1 MESTLAANRENV
13 LSVVSA
19 ILAEV
24 LPAADPIPGRTLR
37 ECGLD
42 SIAATRVVLELR
54 RRLGVDVPVQ
64 WLAGADST
72 ALVDRALEGRAPEGR
87 APADR
92 VLADRALAD
101 RADGGAATAP
111 ATAPAGDAADPFP
124 LSPLQQA
131 YVVGR
136 DPELTDDPVG
146 CRVHRE
152 FTVPDADCD
161 RLVAAWHRLV
171 AHHDALRL
179 VVSETGTQRVLP
191 DLAAPPV
198 PVHDRRDATPDAFAA
213 HVRAVRDRLERG
225 VPGFGEPLA
234 AVEIS
239 LDADDTA
246 VVHLALDGLAVDG
259 RGLAVLLAD
268 WHRLYTDPAH
278 VPPTAPLSLRD
289 CALLLA
295 AERDPA
301 AREADLA
308 HWTARLDPLPPAP
321 VRLRPAAGSSGRRA
335 QFGGE
340 LDPGRWAALRAR
352 ADRLGVS
359 PTALLLTAFTESL
372 ARPGPPEPCAVV
384 LTTSDRTR
392 LPATADRVVGAFTS
406 TAVFAAPATTARPFD
421 DAAREV
427 HDLLWRDLDHI
438 GTSGVTALRALRGRG
453 PAPDLPVV
461 FTSLLDAAH
470 EGEDG
475 GFADAVVH
483 GSSRTS
489 GVALDCQ
496 VWSWRGGL
504 AWRWDVAADRFATG
518 DPEVLSARFATALD
532 VLATPDAAPVR
543 RPLNEL
549 QQAYWVARVAERTDD
564 DGCQVHHGFEFDHL
578 DVDALAREWTRLVDR
593 HDALR
598 SCASHEGDLVVLPQ
612 GPGRAHVAVVD
623 LPADE
628 DADAFAERTAADM
641 VGAAFPLGRWPQCEL
656 RVVRRPDGSATLH
669 AAVDLIVLDGR
680 SIHLVLRELV
690 ARTAGADARYLP
702 EPADHVPPTPSP
714 AEVAAAS
721 AHWRDRLADLPA
733 GPPVTPAAG
742 RRRTRLSSRLTGWAA
757 LRAEIDA
764 RGLHPDAVLVAA
776 LLTALEP
783 GVDRDFA
790 VPVVRWTAGTEALRP
805 GEHTVLSWLARG
817 PAGRTV
823 AERAADNHALLAA
836 DLAASAV
843 GGLGE
848 LRRKV
853 LRQRDT
859 TGSGFPVVWTGLLE
873 MGDAALP
880 PGTRTAP
887 WRTATPDV
895 SLDCIPMAEGDVLS
909 CWWDAVPDDFAP
921 GAVEAAFERFTALLA
936 ALAEGTGWD
945 ARAEGVTGPAAP
957 DLDAWNDTAAPFP
970 VDRPAHVLVEDQAR
984 RTPDAVAVRHRTGT
998 TTYRE
1003 LDRRANGI
1011 AHALRAKGVRRGTA
1025 VAVSLSRGPD
1035 LVAAVLGVLKAGG
1048 CYVPV
1053 DPALPAARAASMLR
1067 SSGVEVV
1074 LGTTGPRWEAPAGT
1088 GLLDVADTAPADH
1101 PPTPVTDQHDL
1112 AYVIF
1117 TSGSTGTPKGVA
1129 VDHRAL
1135 LNLLNW
1141 CGRTFAFGP
1150 ADTGLMVTSLGFDL
1164 SVFDLFG
1171 LLGCGASVYVADEK
1185 QLRDPVVLLDLL
1197 RTEPITFWNSAPTT
1211 LAQVMPLLADLRGG
1225 DPGTDSLRLVFLSGD
1240 YTPLSLPDELRRV
1253 FRGAEVVSL
1262 GGATEATVWSNF
1274 HRVDRVDPEWR
1285 SIPYGRPIDNAR
1297 YYVLDERLRPCPVD
1311 VEGDLYIAGECLAV
1325 GYLGMPSLTASRFV
1339 ADPFSP
1345 EPGGRLY
1352 RTGDR
1357 ALYRPDGVMVF
1368 LGRADGQVKVRGFRV
1383 ELGEVEHALRGH
1395 PGVQDVVVLARTD
1408 PGGDRRLV
1416 AYVVPTGGPVT
1427 TAELRAHAA
1436 RTLPDYMLPNAV
1448 VPLAVFPATA
1458 NGKLDRDAL
1467 PWPVPATPAVPAA
1480 AAPAA
1485 AAPAAPAAAALGTAA
1500 LAAPAA
1506 VPAAAALAAP
1516 AAAVPAAAVP
1526 AAAAPATAVPAAAAV
1541 PAAPAVPAASA
1552 VPSASAAP
1560 AGPAVAAAS
1569 ASTIAEELR
1578 GILSS
1583 LLGVAEIDPDT
1594 DLWDQ
1599 GATSFTMMQVSGA
1612 LQRSH
1617 GCRIPVAVLLDDPT
1631 VTAIAAH
1638 VAELTGGLPEPGGAV
1653 ADRPA
1658 DPPAHPAHP
1667 AHPEHPAQS
1676 GPPAVV
1682 DFFSAE
1688 ERAAFKAAGW
1698 GTRRF
1703 GADARRVALP
1713 GPVPTAAEVRRRA
1726 STREF
1731 DDRPVDVAEL
1741 GALLALL
1748 REAEVDGRARRLYP
1762 SAGDTYGVQ
1771 VYVRL
1776 RSGAVTGAE
1785 PGLYYHHPHEHALVL
1800 VTAEPAIDR
1809 SVHFVYN
1816 RPVHDRAAFELYLV
1830 GSTRSVAPLYGED
1843 ARHYLS
1849 LEAGYLGQLLM
1860 LGQADAGLGLCPIG
1874 DLAFDRVRGEFGL
1887 AEDDVLLHAFLGG
1900 PAGRATAAAGRLPAP
1915 RAVPAEVAV
1924 IGVAGRYPGADD
1936 VDGLWR
1942 LLRSGATAV
1951 APPPAARRDVLGTVP
1966 GGYLPGV
1973 EPVDAALFPSVDGDA
1988 VDPQLR
1994 LLLHTAWQCLE
2005 HAGHTPASL
2014 PSRVGVFTAAM
2025 WHDHQQVGAD
2035 RWRAGDR
2042 AVLSALAA
2050 DLPNRVSHAFGF
2062 TGPSVA
2068 VDTACSSALTA
2079 VHLAATALRAGE
2091 CDAALVAGVNLIGHG
2106 YHAALLSDLG
2116 LVAEEGSTG
2125 AFDAA
2130 GPGWSPGEGAGVL
2143 LLRRAADA
2151 ADDTVHAL
2159 VEGSALGH
2167 AGGGRFG
2174 APDAEALRA
2183 SASAALEAA
2192 GVGPEDLGY
2201 VECAAA
2207 GATIADAAEVE
2218 ALSALLADR
2227 RDPVPV
2233 GTVKPNTGHL
2243 EAAAGLAQ
2251 LTKVLLQLRHGELA
2265 PTLLADEPSPLVDWT
2280 GLPVRPC
2287 TAVEPWTGGPR
2298 RALVTAIGA
2307 TGSHAHVVLRA
2318 PDPVPPRPEPAGP
2331 AVVLLSADDAPALRS
2346 SAAALRDHL
2355 ADARPRP
2362 ADVAWTT
2369 QCGRAARPVRAAFD
2383 AGDLAALIA
2392 DLDAVAAGGAV
2403 AVRDERARRWAAG
2416 EDVDWRPLWTVP
2428 ARHVPLPTRR
2438 FGPGEAVGAR
2448 SGLPAASA
2456 PDLSDVEREL
2466 CAAFADVTGLPPER
2480 VGPRTPLADLGLTS
2494 AAAVR
2499 MTVFVRERFGPASA
2513 TLFFEHRDLAGVAA
2527 RLTGTGARVTARQP
2541 EPAPVPSPEPFPEPS
2556 PEAFPDA
2563 GAIAVIGLAGR
2574 YPGADDLDAFW
2585 ADLVAGRDRVTP
2597 LPADRARPDWPAGS
2611 VHGGF
2616 LSDVDHFDP
2625 LLFGIAPREAALIDP
2640 QERLFLEVAR
2650 LTLDDAG
2657 YSARRL
2663 RDRHRGR
2670 VGVFVGAM
2678 HNEYPFLGVE
2688 RSADGD
2694 PAYTGSTP
2702 GGIANRVSYAFD
2714 LSGPSMT
2721 VDTMCSASLTALHL
2735 AVHSLRRGEC
2745 EVAVAGGVNLSLHP
2759 NKFVQQRAMRMTAD
2773 SGRCRAFSAEGDG
2786 FVPGEGV
2793 GAVLLKPLA
2802 HAVRDGDRVHGV
2814 IRATA
2819 VNHGG
2824 HTSGYTVPN
2833 PVAQGEVVASAL
2845 REAGIAPDTVGYVEA
2860 HGTGTSLGDPI
2871 EIAGLGRALGDGLAP
2886 GSVPVGSVKSNIGHL
2901 EAAAGIAGLTKV
2913 LLQLRHRTLVPSLHA
2928 ERLNPE
2934 VDWAASPL
2942 AVQREAAPW
2951 PAPRSGPRRAGIS
2964 AFGAGGSNAHVV
2976 VEEFVAAPRSPRPAR
2991 PAVVVLSARTAT
3003 GLAEQARRLADHLL
3017 ATPAAD
3023 PAALRAEL
3031 ERIARGELPP
3041 GLASARDAGAYLLGL
3056 TAADDLADIA
3066 FTLQVGREHGVER
3079 LAFAASSRAEAGERL
3094 TRFLAGDP
3102 TAVHRGRVARADER
3116 ATTPELD
3123 PRALPADELAARW
3136 AAGEDADFALLD
3148 DGGHRPVAL
3157 PGTVFDRVP
3166 CRLPERSERAER
3178 PERAE
3183 PVAARPAAPF
3193 PADVRPA
3200 APFSADV
3207 RPAAPFSAEVRPADA
3222 RSADGLSTGVPV
3234 TGVPVT
3240 GAPAAGAPSVEVP
3253 LYERTWVA
3261 AVAVAPTAPVVGTVL
3276 CLHTPATADL
3286 ARRVAAG
3293 IGGATLVDVTGPD
3306 VTGPDAT
3313 GLDATGVAPAAA
3325 GVLDLCDLDP
3335 APVPRHARVALLQAL
3350 LRSRTGALRVLHV
3363 TSGLADLPGPVPT
3376 AAGAEVAGFARVLT
3390 AEHPAV
3396 LATTLDTDAPERDV
3410 PAEWVVTDAPG
3421 EVCARNGTRHLP
3433 ALTPVTDTGDPVV
3446 PDPDRVHLVVGGTGG
3461 LGIAVARHLVRRGA
3475 RRVVLLGRRPVA
3487 DRERWNAPGLPAR
3500 DARIAA
3506 AVTGMEAAG
3515 ATVRLWSGELADAA
3529 SVVAAVR
3536 AELGPIGGVVH
3547 CAGDAG
3553 GPPAPLGRQDPAD
3566 LDRAF
3571 AAKVDGL
3578 TDLLD
3583 ACAPDRPAYTVLFSS
3598 VSAALPALG
3607 AGVAG
3612 YAAANAVLDAVARV
3626 RGLTSV
3632 QWPVWRDSGSG
3643 ASGEAAC
3650 AAVGLRA
3657 LGDDEALRCLDRAV
3671 ATARPVLLPAPAAP
3685 GGFDPVSALRH
3696 RPATTPR
3703 AAVPGGDHD
3712 WLTRVVAETLGADA
3726 SAIDPATPFADL
3738 GLESVLLAELVVRLE
3753 ARLGRP
3759 VDPSLV
3765 LEHPTVDRL
3774 AAVLGTPLPP
3784 APGPA
3789 PAAGAPARVVDDR
3802 IAVIGMACAFP
3813 GAPDVDS
3820 FWRNLVDGVD
3830 AITEVPADRWDVDG
3844 LHRTDHAPG
3853 SSISRW
3859 GGFVDGIDRFDAA
3872 YFGLDDASADALDPA
3887 IRLLL
3892 ENAVTALRDGGY
3904 HDDEVRGRDVGV
3916 FVGARMSNYRRRT
3929 GAGGPSGDQNFIAAH
3944 LAHHLDLHG
3953 PNLVVDSACSS
3964 ALVAVQLAVRS
3975 LLAGESEL
3983 ALAGAVDVLLD
3994 EEPYVEFT
4002 AARALSPSG
4011 RCRTFDERADGF
4023 VPGEGCG
4030 VLLLK
4035 PLAAALRD
4043 GDRVRAVID
4052 AVAVNN
4058 DGRTMGLTTP
4068 NPTAQA
4074 AVVRRALDLA
4084 GVSARDVG
4092 LVEAHGT
4099 ATRIGDPIELRALT
4113 DAFRAD
4119 TDRTG
4124 FCAVGSVKSGIGHL
4138 LSAAGIAG
4146 LVKAALAVERAVV
4159 PATLHCE
4166 RPNPRFDFASSPFRP
4181 ATATAPWEGGR
4192 RVAGVSAFGLG
4203 GTNAHAIVSNPP
4215 PHTPR
4220 RAPLPPPG
4228 FRRSRHWI
4236 DRTPPPPPVSPQPVS
4251 PQPVSPQPVSPPP
4264 SPPRLVTSLAT
4275 LRFTSEHSTGEQ
4287 GERTP

>member
-1 MESTLAANRENV
+1 M
-13 LSVVSA
+13 
-19 ILAEV
+19 
-24 LPAADPIPGRTLR
+24 
-37 ECGLD
+37 
-42 SIAATRVVLELR
+42 VLELR
-54 RRLGVDVPVQ
+54 RRLGADVPVR
-64 WLAGADST
+64 WLADADLG
-72 ALVDRALEGRAPEGR
+72 ALVDRLLEDAPAAPAPAVSAPE
-87 APADR
+87 
-92 VLADRALAD
+92 
-101 RADGGAATAP
+101 
-111 ATAPAGDAADPFP
+111 APAGQAAEPFP

-191 DLAAPPV
+191 DHAAPPV
-198 PVHDRRDATPDAFAA
+198 PVHDRRDSTPDAFAA
-213 HVRAVRDRLERG
+213 HVRAVRRRLEDG

-234 AVEIS
+234 TVEIS

-246 VVHLALDGLAVDG
+246 VVHLAVDGLAVDG

-278 VPPTAPLSLRD
+278 VPPASPLSLRD

-301 AREADLA
+301 ARAADLA

-321 VRLRPAAGSSGRRA
+321 VEVRPAAGSSGRRA
-335 QFGGE
+335 RFGGE
-340 LDPGRWAALRAR
+340 LDADRWAALRAR

-372 ARPGPPEPCAVV
+372 TRPGPPAPCSVV

-392 LPATADRVVGAFTS
+392 LPAAADRVVGAFTS
-406 TAVFAAPATTARPFD
+406 TVVFAAPATTALPFD
-421 DAAREV
+421 EAVREV

-461 FTSLLDAAH
+461 FTSLLDAAR

-496 VWSWRGGL
+496 VWPWRGGL
-504 AWRWDVAADRFATG
+504 AWRWDVAADRFDTG

-532 VLATPDAAPVR
+532 VLATPDEAEVR
-543 RPLNEL
+543 RPLNQL
-549 QQAYWVARVAERTDD
+549 QQAYWVARAAERTAD
-564 DGCQVHHGFEFDHL
+564 DGCQVHHSFEFDHL
-578 DVDALAREWTRLVDR
+578 DVDALAREWVRLVAR

-612 GPGRAHVAVVD
+612 APDRAHIAVVD
-623 LPADE
+623 LPAGADG
-628 DADAFAERTAADM
+628 DAFAERTAADM
-641 VGAAFPLGRWPQCEL
+641 VGAALPLGRRPQWEL

-702 EPADHVPPTPSP
+702 EPARHGAPAPSP
-714 AEVAAAS
+714 EDVAAAS

-733 GPPVTPAAG
+733 GPPTTPAPR

-790 VPVVRWTAGTEALRP
+790 VPVVRWTGATEALRP

-823 AERAADNHALLAA
+823 AQRAADNHDLLAA
-836 DLAASAV
+836 DLAASAAD
-843 GGLGE
+843 GLGE

-873 MGDAALP
+873 MDDAPLP
-880 PGTRTAP
+880 PGTRGGP

-909 CWWDAVPDDFAP
+909 CWWDAVPDDFPP

-936 ALAEGTGWD
+936 ALAAGTGWD
-945 ARAEGVTGPAAP
+945 ARAEGAPAAP
-957 DLDAWNDTAAPFP
+957 DLAAWNDTAAPFP
-970 VDRPAHVLVEDQAR
+970 VDAPAHVLVERQAR

-1003 LDRRANGI
+1003 LDRRANGL
-1011 AHALRAKGVRRGTA
+1011 AHALRAGGVGRGTA

-1053 DPALPAARAASMLR
+1053 DPALPAARAASML
-1067 SSGVEVV
+1067 STSGVEVV
-1074 LGTTGPRWEAPAGT
+1074 LRDGGPRWEAPAG
-1088 GLLDVADTAPADH
+1088 LRHLDVADADPADH
-1101 PPTPVTDQHDL
+1101 PPTPVVDQHDL

-1129 VDHRAL
+1129 VRHRAL

-1171 LLGCGASVYVADEK
+1171 LLGCGASVYVADET
-1185 QLRDPVVLLDLL
+1185 QLRDPAVLLDLL

-1262 GGATEATVWSNF
+1262 GGATEATVWSNY
-1274 HRVDRVDPEWR
+1274 HRVDQVDPEWR

-1297 YYVLDERLRPCPVD
+1297 YYVLDERLDPAPVG

-1325 GYLGMPSLTASRFV
+1325 GYLGMPALTAARFV

-1395 PGVQDVVVLARTD
+1395 PGVKDVVVLVRAD

-1467 PWPVPATPAVPAA
+1467 PWPAPAEPAVSAEPAE
-1480 AAPAA
+1480 PV
-1485 AAPAAPAAAALGTAA
+1485 
-1500 LAAPAA
+1500 AA
-1506 VPAAAALAAP
+1506 VPA
-1516 AAAVPAAAVP
+1516 VS
-1526 AAAAPATAVPAAAAV
+1526 
-1541 PAAPAVPAASA
+1541 ASA
-1552 VPSASAAP
+1552 VAD
-1560 AGPAVAAAS
+1560 
-1569 ASTIAEELR
+1569 ELR
-1578 GILSS
+1578 GILST

-1617 GCRIPVAVLLDDPT
+1617 GCRVPVAVLLDDPT

-1653 ADRPA
+1653 ADRLA
-1658 DPPAHPAHP
+1658 DPPPPA
-1667 AHPEHPAQS
+1667 
-1676 GPPAVV
+1676 GPPASV

-1703 GADARRVALP
+1703 GEDARRVALP
-1713 GPVPTAAEVRRRA
+1713 GPVPSAEEVRRRA

-1731 DDRPVDVAEL
+1731 ADRPVDVADL

-1748 REAEVDGRARRLYP
+1748 RDTDVDGRTRRLYP

-1776 RSGAVTGAE
+1776 RPGAVTGAE

-1816 RPVHDRAAFELYLV
+1816 RPVHDRAAFEVYLV
-1830 GSTRSVAPLYGED
+1830 GSTRAVAPLYGED
-1843 ARHYLS
+1843 ARRYLL

-1860 LGQADAGLGLCPIG
+1860 LGQADAGVGLCPIG
-1874 DLAFDRVRGEFGL
+1874 DLAFDRVRDEFAL
-1887 AEDDVLLHAFLGG
+1887 AEGDELLHAFLGG
-1900 PAGRATAAAGRLPAP
+1900 PAGHATGVAGRLPAP
-1915 RAVPAEVAV
+1915 RAVPTEVAV
-1924 IGVAGRYPGADD
+1924 VGVAGRYPGADD

-1951 APPPAARRDVLGTVP
+1951 AAPPAARREVLGAVP
-1966 GGYLPGV
+1966 GGYLADV
-1973 EPVDAALFPSVDGDA
+1973 EPVDTALFPSAGGDA
-1988 VDPQLR
+1988 TALDPQTR

-2005 HAGHTPASL
+2005 NAGHTPSSL
-2014 PSRVGVFTAAM
+2014 PPRVGVFVAAM

-2042 AVLSALAA
+2042 AVLPSLAA

-2068 VDTACSSALTA
+2068 VDTACSSGLTA
-2079 VHLAATALRAGE
+2079 VHLAATSLRAGE
-2091 CDAALVAGVNLIGHG
+2091 CDAALVAGVNLIGHR

-2116 LVAEEGSTG
+2116 LVAEAGSTG

-2130 GPGWSPGEGAGVL
+2130 GPGWSPGEGVGVL

-2167 AGGGRFG
+2167 AGGGGRFG
-2174 APDAEALRA
+2174 APAADALRA
-2183 SASAALEAA
+2183 SAAAALEAA
-2192 GVGPEDLGY
+2192 GVGPGDVGY

-2218 ALSALLADR
+2218 ALTALLADR
-2227 RDPVPV
+2227 GEPVPV
-2233 GTVKPNTGHL
+2233 GTVKPNVGHL
-2243 EAAAGLAQ
+2243 EAASGLVQ

-2280 GLPVRPC
+2280 GSPVHPC
-2287 TAVEPWTGGPR
+2287 TAVRPWPDGPR
-2298 RALVTAIGA
+2298 RALVTAVAA
-2307 TGSHAHVVLRA
+2307 TGSHAHVVLRG
-2318 PDPVPPRPEPAGP
+2318 PDAVPPRPEPAGP
-2331 AVVLLSADDAPALRS
+2331 AAVLLSADDDASLRT

-2355 ADARPRP
+2355 ADVRPRP
-2362 ADVAWTT
+2362 ADVAYTT

-2383 AGDLAALIA
+2383 AADLDALIA
-2392 DLDAVAAGGAV
+2392 DLDAFASGGAV
-2403 AVRDERARRWAAG
+2403 AARDERARRWAAG

-2428 ARHVPLPTRR
+2428 GRRVALPGRR
-2438 FGPGEAVGAR
+2438 FGPRAAGTR
-2448 SGLPAASA
+2448 PAD
-2456 PDLSDVEREL
+2456 PDAAATTGTDLVEVERAL
-2466 CAAFADVTGLPPER
+2466 CAAFAEITGLPPER

-2494 AAAVR
+2494 ATAVR

-2527 RLTGTGARVTARQP
+2527 GLTGPAARTTRRPEP
-2541 EPAPVPSPEPFPEPS
+2541 EPAASPVPGG
-2556 PEAFPDA
+2556 ADA
-2563 GAIAVIGLAGR
+2563 QPIAVIGLAGR

-2616 LSDVDHFDP
+2616 LADVDHFDP
-2625 LLFGIAPREAALIDP
+2625 LLFGIAPREAALLDP

-2663 RDRHRGR
+2663 RDRHGGR

-2688 RSADGD
+2688 RSADGE

-2735 AVHSLRRGEC
+2735 AVQSLRRGEC

-2773 SGRCRAFSAEGDG
+2773 SGRCRAFSADGDG

-2824 HTSGYTVPN
+2824 HTSGYTVPD
-2833 PVAQGEVVASAL
+2833 PVAQGEVVAAAL

-2871 EIAGLGRALGDGLAP
+2871 EVAGLTRALGDGLAP

-2928 ERLNPE
+2928 DRLNPE

-2951 PAPRSGPRRAGIS
+2951 PAPRFGPRRAGIS

-2976 VEEFVAAPRSPRPAR
+2976 VEEFVAAPAPSRPAR

-3003 GLAEQARRLADHLL
+3003 GLTEQARRLADHLL
-3017 ATPAAD
+3017 ADTAAD

-3056 TAADDLADIA
+3056 TGGDDLADIA
-3066 FTLQVGREHGVER
+3066 FTLQVGRDHGVER
-3079 LAFAASSRAEAGERL
+3079 LAFVASTRAEAGERL
-3094 TRFLAGDP
+3094 ARFLAGDP
-3102 TAVHRGRVARADER
+3102 TAVHRGRVVRADER
-3116 ATTPELD
+3116 ATAPELD
-3123 PRALPADELAARW
+3123 PRGVSPDELAARW
-3136 AAGEDADFALLD
+3136 AAGEDVDFALLD

-3157 PGTVFDRVP
+3157 PGTAFERVP
-3166 CRLPERSERAER
+3166 CRLPARRASIVV
-3178 PERAE
+3178 PPAPPALPSPPE
-3183 PVAARPAAPF
+3183 PVPPPA
-3193 PADVRPA
+3193 
-3200 APFSADV
+3200 
-3207 RPAAPFSAEVRPADA
+3207 
-3222 RSADGLSTGVPV
+3222 PV
-3234 TGVPVT
+3234 T
-3240 GAPAAGAPSVEVP
+3240 AEVP
-3253 LYERTWVA
+3253 LYERTWVPA
-3261 AVAVAPTAPVVGTVL
+3261 ATAATAPVTGHVL
-3276 CLHTPATADL
+3276 CLHTPATAHL
-3286 ARRVAAG
+3286 AARVTAA
-3293 IGGATLVDVTGPD
+3293 IGGPVTLLDVTGPG
-3306 VTGPDAT
+3306 VTGADR
-3313 GLDATGVAPAAA
+3313 VVA

-3335 APVPRHARVALLQAL
+3335 APVPRHARVALLQEL

-3363 TSGLADLPGPVPT
+3363 TSGLADLPGASPT
-3376 AAGAEVAGFARVLT
+3376 TAGAEVAGFVRVLT

-3396 LATTLDTDAPERDV
+3396 LATTLDTDAPEQDV
-3410 PAEWVVTDAPG
+3410 PAEWVVADAPG
-3421 EVCARNGTRHLP
+3421 EVCARGGARHRP
-3433 ALTPVTDTGDPVV
+3433 ALTPVAEPGEPAA
-3446 PDPDRVHLVVGGTGG
+3446 PDPDRVHLVIGGTGG
-3461 LGIAVARHLVRRGA
+3461 LGLVVARHLVRRGA
-3475 RRVVLLGRRPVA
+3475 RRVVLTGRRPVA
-3487 DRERWNAPGLPAR
+3487 ARELWNAPGLSAR
-3500 DARIAA
+3500 DARIAE
-3506 AVTGMEAAG
+3506 AVTAMEAAG
-3515 ATVRLWSGELADAA
+3515 ATVRLWSGELAEVA
-3529 SVVAAVR
+3529 SAIPALR
-3536 AELGPIGGVVH
+3536 AELGPVGGIAH

-3643 ASGEAAC
+3643 ASGAAAC
-3650 AAVGLRA
+3650 AAAGLRA

-3685 GGFDPVSALRH
+3685 GGFDPVAALR
-3696 RPATTPR
+3696 PR
-3703 AAVPGGDHD
+3703 AGTAPRGVTGGAGDHD
-3712 WLTRVVAETLGADA
+3712 WLVRVVAETLGADA

-3765 LEHPTVDRL
+3765 LEHPTADRL
-3774 AAVLGTPLPP
+3774 AAVLGTPTSP
-3784 APGPA
+3784 APPTSPADHAAPA
-3789 PAAGAPARVVDDR
+3789 PAPAPVAAPVADGR
-3802 IAVIGMACAFP
+3802 IAVVGMACRFP

-3872 YFGLDDASADALDPA
+3872 HFGLDDAAAAALDPA

-3892 ENAVTALRDGGY
+3892 ENAVGALRDGGY

-3916 FVGARMSNYRRRT
+3916 FVGARMSNYRRRP

-3994 EEPYVEFT
+3994 EEPYLEFT

-4068 NPTAQA
+4068 NPTAQS

-4084 GVSARDVG
+4084 GLSARDVG
-4092 LVEAHGT
+4092 LLEAHGT

-4138 LSAAGIAG
+4138 LSAAGVAG
-4146 LVKAALAVERAVV
+4146 LIKAALAVERAVV

-4181 ATATAPWEGGR
+4181 ATATAPWEADR

-4220 RAPLPPPG
+4220 RTPLPPPE
-4228 FRRSRHWI
+4228 FRRRRHWI
-4236 DRTPPPPPVSPQPVS
+4236 DRTPPPPAP
-4251 PQPVSPQPVSPPP
+4251 
-4264 SPPRLVTSLAT
+4264 LVTSLAT
-4275 LRFTSEHSTGEQ
+4275 LRFAGGAGAGRPGAGDHSEH